1 MAGGKR
7 TRMKQRA
14 KKTVVKDRVL
24 FRVIRGEVEAFL
36 PDVPANRGNIV
47 CYAHIGQHSEA
58 SLDYY
63 RLGRPAKPREYAE
76 LKRELE
82 RIGYKL
88 QVVKRLPPRR

>member
-1 MAGGKR
+1 MVGSKKKR
-7 TRMKQRA
+7 PTRRVNKVA
-14 KKTVVKDRVL
+14 KDRVL

-36 PDVPANRGNIV
+36 PDVPANPGNIM

-58 SLDYY
+58 SRGYY
-63 RLGRPAKPREYAE
+63 GMGRPATPREYAP

-82 RIGYKL
+82 SIGYKL